1 VIVPAYNASTT
12 VGQAVDSVL
21 AQTFG
26 DLELIVIDDG
36 STDPTAEIVRSRRDQ
51 RIRCITIGNGGVAGA
66 RNLGLDLAS
75 GDFVAFLDAD
85 DAWLPV
91 KLERQLEL
99 IGKQPAAGLCFTS
112 VELVDGGLRR
122 IRQDLASSFMDFTEA
137 LLTSGNVVTGS
148 ASSAIVRRSL
158 LESVG
163 GFDPQL
169 SQCADWDLW
178 LRLSLATE
186 FGVVN
191 EPLVQITKGPGTM
204 SSDPALLEK
213 DTFALLD
220 KFFTSPASMP
230 YRRLRRRT
238 YGTQWMVCAGTYLH
252 AGQLSESLRCVR
264 RGLLTDPRSLPR
276 PLLFPVRFASRL
288 ARERTDGS

>member
-12 VGQAVDSVL
+12 VGRAVDSVL

-36 STDPTAEIVRSRRDQ
+36 STDSTAEVVRRRRD
-51 RIRCITIGNGGVAGA
+51 RRLRCVAIANRGVSGA
-66 RNLGLDLAS
+66 RNLGLDIGS

-85 DAWLPV
+85 DAWLPT
-91 KLERQLEL
+91 KLERQLDLME
-99 IGKQPAAGLCFTS
+99 KRPAAGLCFTS

-122 IRQDLASSFMDFTEA
+122 IHEDRSSPYMDFTEA
-137 LLTSGNVVTGS
+137 LLANGNVVTGS
-148 ASSAIVRRSL
+148 ASSAIVRRSV

-163 GFDPQL
+163 GFDPRL

-186 FGVVN
+186 FVVID
-191 EPLVQITKGPGTM
+191 EPLVQIRKGRESM
-204 SSDPALLEK
+204 SSNPGLLEK

-220 KFFTSPASMP
+220 KFFASPPSVP
-230 YRRLRRRT
+230 YRPLRRRI
-238 YGTQWMVCAGTYLH
+238 YGMQWMVCAGTYLH
-252 AGQLSESLRCVR
+252 AGHLGASLRCVS
-264 RGLLTDPRSLPR
+264 RGLLTDPRSLSR
-276 PLLFPVRFASRL
+276 PLLLPVRFASRL
-288 ARERTDGS
+288 ARKRTDGR